1 MWFYRRSAS
10 NAETITR
17 ICNLNYP
24 LIERLPYID
33 KETEKYFEGEEVGV
47 GDYDYRQWDVSC
59 GKSRNMRLKAVGL
72 QTDLHLDDTNF
83 IEAGKIENV

>member
-47 GDYDYRQWDVSC
+47 GDYDYR
-59 GKSRNMRLKAVGL
+59 
-72 QTDLHLDDTNF
+72 
-83 IEAGKIENV
+83 